1 MATASNPDFVIIMD
15 LINRIN
21 FFKSSME
28 EHVLVAVIEQE
39 LAKHF
44 EFRVTCDGSARQL
57 SVHWS
62 YYIRCSIQYPNT
74 PPLEH
79 SSRLTSLLIS
89 LELLRDSSLNLKE
102 YLCNYDRTNLTML
115 MASK

>member
-1 MATASNPDFVIIMD
+1 MATASNPDLNRIID

-44 EFRVTCDGSARQL
+44 EFQVTCNGNAERL
-57 SVHWS
+57 RTHWS
-62 YYIRCSIQYPNT
+62 YYIRCCIQYPDT
-74 PPLEH
+74 SFVQQ
-79 SSRLTSLLIS
+79 SSRLTSLLTN
-89 LELLRDSSLNLKE
+89 LELLRDTALNKE
-102 YLCNYDRTNLTML
+102 
-115 MASK
+115 

>member
-1 MATASNPDFVIIMD
+1 MATAVNHEAHKTMKIIMD
-15 LINRIN
+15 SINRIN

-44 EFRVTCDGSARQL
+44 EFQVTCDGSARQL

-62 YYIRCSIQYPNT
+62 YYIRCSIKYPNI
-74 PPLEH
+74 PPIQH
-79 SSRLTSLLIS
+79 SSRLTSLLIN
-89 LELLRDSSLNLKE
+89 LELLRDTALNKE
-102 YLCNYDRTNLTML
+102 
-115 MASK
+115 

>member
-39 LAKHF
+39 LSNYFQFK
-44 EFRVTCDGSARQL
+44 VTCDHSNEYLSA
-57 SVHWS
+57 HWR
-62 YYIRCSIQYPNT
+62 YYIRCSIQYPNS
-74 PPLEH
+74 PHPLH
-79 SSRLTSLLIS
+79 SSRLTTLL
-89 LELLRDSSLNLKE
+89 LNLEFLRNTALNKE
-102 YLCNYDRTNLTML
+102 
-115 MASK
+115 

>member
-1 MATASNPDFVIIMD
+1 MATASNPDLNRIID

-44 EFRVTCDGSARQL
+44 EFQVTCNGNAKRL
-57 SVHWS
+57 RTHWS
-62 YYIRCSIQYPNT
+62 YYIRCCIQYPEA
-74 PPLEH
+74 PQLQH
-79 SSRLTSLLIS
+79 SSRIESLLLN
-89 LELLRDSSLNLKE
+89 LELLRDTALNKE
-102 YLCNYDRTNLTML
+102 
-115 MASK
+115 

>member
-1 MATASNPDFVIIMD
+1 MATTINSDLKLIMD

-44 EFRVTCDGSARQL
+44 EFQVTCSGSARQL
-57 SVHWS
+57 RIHWS
-62 YYIRCSIQYPNT
+62 YYIRCSIQYPNR
-74 PPLEH
+74 PNPEH
-79 SSRLTSLLIS
+79 NSRLIS
-89 LELLRDSSLNLKE
+89 LLTNLEFLRDTALQHKDN
-102 YLCNYDRTNLTML
+102 
-115 MASK
+115 

>member
-1 MATASNPDFVIIMD
+1 MATTINYDLKLIMD

-62 YYIRCSIQYPNT
+62 YYICCSIQYPNA
-74 PPLEH
+74 PSPLH
-79 SSRLTSLLIS
+79 SSRLTTLLLNN
-89 LELLRDSSLNLKE
+89 LEFLRDTALNKE
-102 YLCNYDRTNLTML
+102 
-115 MASK
+115 